1 MDIYEAEVKERWGS
15 TDAYKQSKAKTATYS
30 ASDFNNAKLEQEAAV
45 EIFLAAFNENLA
57 VDSEKTRSAVN
68 AHRNAITNWFY
79 DCSIEMQKNL
89 AQMYL
94 ADLRFKEHYDRY
106 ATGLA
111 QYIHDAIMAQP
122 NS

>member
-1 MDIYEAEVKERWGS
+1 MDVYEAEVKARWGS
-15 TDAYKQSKAKTATYS
+15 TDAYKQSSAKTATYS
-30 ASDFNNAKLEQEAAV
+30 EADINNAKLEQEAAV
-45 EIFLAAFNENLA
+45 EIFLAAFNENLP
-57 VDSEKTRSAVN
+57 VDSEKSRSAVN
-68 AHRNAITNWFY
+68 AHRNAITKWFY

-94 ADLRFKEHYDRY
+94 ADPRFKEPYDRH